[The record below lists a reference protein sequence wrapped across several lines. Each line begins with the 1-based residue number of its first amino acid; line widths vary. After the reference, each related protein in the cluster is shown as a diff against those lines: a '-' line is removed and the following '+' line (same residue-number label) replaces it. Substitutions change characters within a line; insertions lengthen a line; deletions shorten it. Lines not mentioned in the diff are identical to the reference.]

1 MSLYGI
7 LRTGVSGMNAQSN
20 KLSTIAD
27 NIANA
32 GTTGYKR
39 AWTDFS
45 SLILESGKNN
55 YNSGAVVTNVRYS
68 VSQQGALDY
77 TTSPTDL
84 AIQGRGFFAVTDATG
99 NPFLSRAGAFVIDG
113 NTGNLVN
120 SSGYTLMGY
129 DISNG
134 PKAVELNGFGNLE
147 PINLSNMNLQAK
159 ASTEGVF
166 TANLPSEAP
175 VIPSS
180 RPPSARSQANVHFS
194 IKSSAVCFDKVGS
207 SVVLDIYLTK
217 AGDSPAI
224 WEIVVYNQADASATG
239 GFPYSSR
246 QLGMQRLEFDD
257 NGDLRSG
264 GLLSIR
270 VPEGETL
277 ELDVSSMTQL
287 ATDYT
292 PINVAVDGSAPSVV
306 SDIAIEGDGT
316 VYAVYENG
324 AKLPA
329 FRIPLADVSSPD
341 SLQPMPGNVFATTT
355 DSGDVQMGFP
365 TEGGYGGVVSGALEQ
380 SNVDM
385 ASELTDMIIAQRDY
399 TANSKSFQT
408 GNELLDVLMNLK
420 R

>member
-1 MSLYGI
+1 MSLYGV

-77 TTSPTDL
+77 TTSPSDL

-166 TANLPSEAP
+166 TANLPSTNDVVTGP
-175 VIPSS
+175 LPSS
-180 RPPSARSQANVHFS
+180 NNADAEYSV
-194 IKSSAVCFDKVGS
+194 KSSMIAYDKLGNEVT
-207 SVVLDIYLTK
+207 LDIYMTK
-217 AGDSPAI
+217 TSESPAT
-224 WEIVVYNQADASATG
+224 WEMAVYDQAGAAVDG
-239 GFPYSSR
+239 GFPYADAAI
-246 QLGMQRLEFDD
+246 GMQTLEFDED
-257 NGDLRSG
+257 GNLTSGD
-264 GLLSIR
+264 LLSIDI
-270 VPEGETL
+270 PGGETL

-292 PINVAVDGSAPSVV
+292 PINVAVNGSAPSVV

-316 VYAVYENG
+316 VYAVYDNG

-385 ASELTDMIIAQRDY
+385 ATELTDMIIAQRDY

>member
-1 MSLYGI
+1 MSLYGV

-20 KLSTIAD
+20 KLGTIAD

-45 SLILESGKNN
+45 SLVVESGKNN

-68 VSQQGALDY
+68 ISQQGALAY
-77 TTSPTDL
+77 TTSPSDL
-84 AIQGRGFFAVTDATG
+84 AIQGRGFFPVTDASG

-129 DISNG
+129 DISKG
-134 PKAVELNGFGNLE
+134 PKSVELNAFGNLE

-166 TANLPSEAP
+166 TANLPSTADVVAGP
-175 VIPSS
+175 LPSS
-180 RPPSARSQANVHFS
+180 NDPNAEYSV
-194 IKSSAVCFDKVGS
+194 KSSMIAYDKLGNTVT
-207 SVVLDIYLTK
+207 LDIYMTK
-217 AGDSPAI
+217 VSDSPTS
-224 WEIVVYNQADASATG
+224 WEMAVYDQAGAAAGG
-239 GFPYSSR
+239 GFPYADPSIGT
-246 QLGMQRLEFDD
+246 QTLEFDD
-257 NGDLRSG
+257 NGNLTSG
-264 GLLSIR
+264 DLLSIN
-270 VPEGETL
+270 VPGGETL
-277 ELDVSSMTQL
+277 ELDVSAMTQL

-292 PINVAVDGSAPSVV
+292 PINVAVNGSAPSVV
-306 SDIAIEGDGT
+306 SDVAIEADGT
-316 VYAVYENG
+316 VYAVYDNG

-329 FRIPLADVSSPD
+329 FRIPLADVPSPD

-355 DSGDVQMGFP
+355 DSGAIQMGFP
-365 TEGGYGGVVSGALEQ
+365 TEGGFGGIVSGALEQ

-385 ASELTDMIIAQRDY
+385 ANELTEMIIAQRDY

>member
-45 SLILESGKNN
+45 SLINESGANK
-55 YNSGAVVTNVRYS
+55 YSSGSVVTNVRHAI
-68 VSQQGALDY
+68 SQEGPLEY
-77 TTSPTDL
+77 TTSSSDL
-84 AIQGRGFFAVTDATG
+84 AIRGRGFFPVTDVGG

-129 DISNG
+129 DISQG
-134 PKAVELNGFGNLE
+134 PQPVELNGFGNLE
-147 PINLSNMNLQAK
+147 PVNLSNMNMQAK

-166 TANLPSEAP
+166 TANLPSETAVVTGP
-175 VIPSS
+175 TPSS
-180 RPPSARSQANVHFS
+180 NNAAATYS
-194 IKSSAVCFDKVGS
+194 IKSSIIAHDNLGSKVT
-207 SVVLDIYLTK
+207 LDVYMSLVS
-217 AGDSPAI
+217 DSPAT
-224 WEIVVYNQADASATG
+224 WEMAVYDKADAAAGG
-239 GFPYSSR
+239 GFPYSSAA
-246 QLGMQRLEFDD
+246 LGTQTMVF
-257 NGDLRSG
+257 NGNGNLTSG
-264 GLLSIR
+264 GEISINI
-270 VPEGETL
+270 PGGETL
-277 ELDVSSMTQL
+277 DLDISAMTHL
-287 ATDYT
+287 GAEYT
-292 PINVAVDGSAPSVV
+292 PLNLEVDGNAPSVV
-306 SDIAIEGDGT
+306 TGVSIEPDGT
-316 VYAVYENG
+316 VYAVYENNTK
-324 AKLPA
+324 AAA

-341 SLQPMPGNVFATTT
+341 SLQPLAGNVFATTI

-365 TEGGYGGVVSGALEQ
+365 TEGGYGAVISGALEQ

-385 ASELTDMIIAQRDY
+385 ADELTEMIIAQRDY
-399 TANSKSFQT
+399 TANSKTFQT
-408 GNELLDVLMNLK
+408 GNELMDVLMNLK

>member
-134 PKAVELNGFGNLE
+134 PKSVELNGFGNLE

-166 TANLPSEAP
+166 TANLPSTNDVVTGP
-175 VIPSS
+175 LPSS
-180 RPPSARSQANVHFS
+180 NNANAEYSV
-194 IKSSAVCFDKVGS
+194 KSSMIAYDKLGNEVT
-207 SVVLDIYLTK
+207 LDLYMTK
-217 AGDSPAI
+217 TSESPAT
-224 WEIVVYNQADASATG
+224 WEMAVYDQAGAAADG
-239 GFPYSSR
+239 GFPYADAAIGT
-246 QLGMQRLEFDD
+246 QTLEFDD
-257 NGDLRSG
+257 NGNLTSG
-264 GLLSIR
+264 DLLSIDI
-270 VPEGETL
+270 PGGETL
-277 ELDVSSMTQL
+277 ALDVSSMTQL

-292 PINVAVDGSAPSVV
+292 PINVAVNGSAPSVV

>member
-129 DISNG
+129 DISKG

-159 ASTEGVF
+159 ASTKGVF
-166 TANLPSEAP
+166 TANLPSTSDVVTGPKPA
-175 VIPSS
+175 SND
-180 RPPSARSQANVHFS
+180 ANAEYSV
-194 IKSSAVCFDKVGS
+194 KSSMIAYDKLGNRVT
-207 SVVLDIYLTK
+207 LDVYMTK
-217 AGDSPAI
+217 ASDTPTT
-224 WEIVVYNQADASATG
+224 WEMAVYDQAGVGADG
-239 GFPYSSR
+239 GFPYASGAIGT
-246 QLGMQRLEFDD
+246 QTLAFNE
-257 NGDLRSG
+257 NGNLTSG
-264 GLLSIR
+264 GLLSIN
-270 VPEGETL
+270 VPGGETL

-292 PINVAVDGSAPSVV
+292 PINVAVNGSAPSVV

-365 TEGGYGGVVSGALEQ
+365 TEGGFGGVISGALEQ

-385 ASELTDMIIAQRDY
+385 ATELTDMIIAQRDY

>member
-1 MSLYGI
+1 MSLYGV

-20 KLSTIAD
+20 KLGTIAD

-45 SLILESGKNN
+45 SLIVESGKNN

-68 VSQQGALDY
+68 IAQQGSLAY
-77 TTSPTDL
+77 TTSSTDL
-84 AIQGRGFFAVTDATG
+84 ALQGRGFFPVTDTAG

-129 DISNG
+129 DISQG
-134 PKAVELNGFGNLE
+134 PKSVELNGFGNLE

-166 TANLPSEAP
+166 TANLPSDTD
-175 VIPSS
+175 VVVGT
-180 RPPSARSQANVHFS
+180 RPPSARTNVNYS
-194 IKSSAVCFDKVGS
+194 LKSSIVVYDKLGDGVT
-207 SVVLDIYLTK
+207 LDLYFSKT
-217 AGDSPAI
+217 ADSPAT
-224 WEIVVYNQADASATG
+224 WEIVAYDQADAAANG
-239 GFPYSSR
+239 GFPYSTR
-246 QLGMQRLEFDD
+246 HIGMETLVFDD
-257 NGDLRSG
+257 DGNLSSG
-264 GLLSIR
+264 GPMSIA
-270 VPEGETL
+270 VPGGETL
-277 ELDVSSMTQL
+277 EIDVSAMTQL

-292 PINVAVDGSAPSVV
+292 PINVAVNGSAPSVV
-306 SDIAIEGDGT
+306 SDVAIEADGT
-316 VYAVYENG
+316 VYAVYDNG

-329 FRIPLADVSSPD
+329 FRIPLADVPSPD

-355 DSGDVQMGFP
+355 DSGDIQMGFP
-365 TEGGYGGVVSGALEQ
+365 TEGGLGGIVSGALEQ

-385 ASELTDMIIAQRDY
+385 ANELTEMIIAQRDY

>member
-1 MSLYGI
+1 MSLYSV

-20 KLSTIAD
+20 RLSTIAD

-55 YNSGAVVTNVRYS
+55 YNSGSVVTNVRYS
-68 VSQQGALDY
+68 VSQQGALNY

-84 AIQGRGFFAVTDATG
+84 AIQGRGFFAVTDAGG

-129 DISNG
+129 DISKG
-134 PKAVELNGFGNLE
+134 PKSVELNGFGNLE

-166 TANLPSEAP
+166 TANLPSTSDVVTGPTPASNDPNAEYS
-175 VIPSS
+175 V
-180 RPPSARSQANVHFS
+180 
-194 IKSSAVCFDKVGS
+194 KSSIIAYDKLGNTVT
-207 SVVLDIYLTK
+207 LDIYMTK
-217 AGDSPAI
+217 VSDTPAS
-224 WEIVVYNQADASATG
+224 WELAAYDQSGAAADG
-239 GFPYSSR
+239 GFPYADGAIGT
-246 QLGMQRLEFDD
+246 QTLEFNA
-257 NGDLRSG
+257 NGNLTSG
-264 GLLSIR
+264 GLMSIAI
-270 VPEGETL
+270 PGGETL
-277 ELDVSSMTQL
+277 ALDVSSMTQL

-292 PINVAVDGSAPSVV
+292 PINVAVNGSAPSVV

-355 DSGDVQMGFP
+355 DSGAVQMGFP

-385 ASELTDMIIAQRDY
+385 AAELTDMIIAQRDY